1 MFQTDPQQH
10 VDDNFD
16 AAELCDVCKTILQ
29 QNEPWVIQMTNCL
42 GNSMTET
49 KQVDGMTNH

>member
-16 AAELCDVCKTILQ
+16 AAELCDVCKTIA
-29 QNEPWVIQMTNCL
+29 
-42 GNSMTET
+42 TE
-49 KQVDGMTNH
+49 